1 MKMRMRRRRRRRMKV
16 VFLEFP
22 FLLEFF
28 GEKSIGTGAGDSG
41 VAHTNAQRTGREDE
55 GSVGS

>member
-1 MKMRMRRRRRRRMKV
+1 MKV

-41 VAHTNAQRTGREDE
+41 VAHTNAQRTGREGE
-55 GSVGS
+55 GSVGQ